1 MKLYGVEIPADIEI
15 PTLDDATKAEIDDLH
30 ETFVRETRE
39 RKLRFAS
46 SPYKHIYDNM
56 KVKPLPPDADRP
68 RKFKVEVLRQLPP
81 EARAR
86 ILYGLR
92 AHVTD

>member
-15 PTLDDATKAEIDDLH
+15 PVLDEVTKAEIDELH
-30 ETFVRETRE
+30 ETFVREAKESEIRSE
-39 RKLRFAS
+39 N
-46 SPYKHIYDNM
+46 SPYKHIYENM
-56 KVKPLPPDADRP
+56 RTMPPPPDADRL

-81 EARAR
+81 LARAR